1 MSDQKTAYPLSWPDG
16 SARTARHL
24 QRLSAFGTGTY
35 HKPSMAKAVDALQRE
50 LNLLKASDCILST
63 NIRRN
68 LSGVPMSGAAQ
79 PADVGAA
86 VYFKLDGKDVAL
98 PCDKWNRVECN
109 VYAIAKHIEALRG
122 QERWGVGNVEQAFRG
137 YMALPGAGET
147 GGDNPWQVL
156 GVSINV
162 DEAGLKEAYRAKVK
176 KFHPD
181 NTATGSVPEF
191 RRIQA
196 AYDMLAQNLTKKA
209 A

>member
-1 MSDQKTAYPLSWPDG
+1 MSKV
-16 SARTARHL
+16 
-24 QRLSAFGTGTY
+24 
-35 HKPSMAKAVDALQRE
+35 VDALQHE
-50 LNLLKASDCILST
+50 LKMLKATDCILST
-63 NIRRN
+63 NVRRN
-68 LSGVPMSGAAQ
+68 LSGVPISNAAQ

-86 VYFKLDGKDVAL
+86 VYFKMDGKAVAL

-137 YMALPGAGET
+137 YMALPSLGES
-147 GGDNPWQVL
+147 GGDNPWQIL

-162 DEAGLKEAYRAKVK
+162 TEEQLKEAYRLLVK

-181 NTATGSVPEF
+181 NTETGNTERF
-191 RRIQA
+191 HRIQT